1 MMMSSSSSST
11 QRPLGLSVEELF
23 ALDRQYR
30 RIEQQQ
36 HLQQLQQQAQARQ
49 NTLNSNLNRH
59 TSRSLDVMISND
71 YPNTTATVRPSV
83 TTTNT
88 QQQQRPP
95 PLRYEPLP
103 SLEIQG
109 HGFRSGQNETTNT
122 KSSYDN
128 YTAGKPY
135 WKDRPD
141 YHTRPSPLQVNLLH
155 HAPQPREETQHHYQR
170 SHSIDQLTDYRHRDN
185 VLPSQYTTNT
195 DPYRTLYDTRTIGSA
210 RHPNVIT
217 NDVIDTTS
225 RTLSA
230 RTPHHSSAG
239 VSSNNFEQSN
249 TTNYDPRSVYANRSQ
264 WGNTS
269 SNGKL
274 SSAQFGNTIITEDY
288 DAPPSSSQYPRSH
301 ANTNGRHLL
310 ESSIPSSTVN
320 PMSNHQSHSHYSTT
334 IYDSPV
340 YTSDIHNSGDNRASC
355 KLRRQHPIKRESSR
369 KIVVRPVI
377 QRRREPSVSSS
388 CESLDGDRQDPSSR
402 TNMADYHNSLNDRTN
417 LENLRQSYT
426 NCAPTTPTFPE
437 STVSNRF
444 NSQKQTS
451 ARPHVQLPSH
461 LNGLDRPSNF
471 NDVLLNGSNTVCDDV
486 SDTENSPGHRSYL
499 TDNDDDSEDSVIE
512 LNLYEQRLHIG
523 KSYDTNDISVQLEG
537 PKILIHCHTIEP
549 TDRRGNYRKHEFKT
563 ELFVPEVVDDETI
576 VSYLTEDGILIVEGK
591 YHPWAWKEIKK
602 QRILEKQSEKKQQSV
617 PASTDLLLRRSS
629 SSPLILNN
637 QNETNNPTRSE
648 VDQIFQS
655 IFAHFVGL
663 EKEMTK
669 VNNTLQP
676 PVVQMLPTSETNSNK
691 VLTQNNTNHRYF
703 LSSSSSH
710 TEDKNEEKP
719 SIMTATHVNDD
730 QRINNRG

>member
-1 MMMSSSSSST
+1 
-11 QRPLGLSVEELF
+11 
-23 ALDRQYR
+23 
-30 RIEQQQ
+30 
-36 HLQQLQQQAQARQ
+36 
-49 NTLNSNLNRH
+49 
-59 TSRSLDVMISND
+59 
-71 YPNTTATVRPSV
+71 
-83 TTTNT
+83 
-88 QQQQRPP
+88 
-95 PLRYEPLP
+95 
-103 SLEIQG
+103 
-109 HGFRSGQNETTNT
+109 
-122 KSSYDN
+122 
-128 YTAGKPY
+128 
-135 WKDRPD
+135 
-141 YHTRPSPLQVNLLH
+141 
-155 HAPQPREETQHHYQR
+155 
-170 SHSIDQLTDYRHRDN
+170 
-185 VLPSQYTTNT
+185 
-195 DPYRTLYDTRTIGSA
+195 
-210 RHPNVIT
+210 
-217 NDVIDTTS
+217 
-225 RTLSA
+225 
-230 RTPHHSSAG
+230 
-239 VSSNNFEQSN
+239 
-249 TTNYDPRSVYANRSQ
+249 
-264 WGNTS
+264 
-269 SNGKL
+269 
-274 SSAQFGNTIITEDY
+274 
-288 DAPPSSSQYPRSH
+288 
-301 ANTNGRHLL
+301 
-310 ESSIPSSTVN
+310 SSIPSSTVN

-676 PVVQMLPTSETNSNK
+676 PVVQMLSTSETNSNK

-719 SIMTATHVNDD
+719 STMTATHVNDD
-730 QRINNRG
+730 QRINNSSFLMNRIESIGNNRTLIHVGLPTTTIPPTTTTSTSTNDKDGTQNVKRVSDIINRFNNIATQNSSPKSSQRNLTQQQQHTNRNNNNNNNQHELSDEDDFDNGKKQQQQQQEDDETLTDGYHCFTSDKNGRRQLIYYFKLPFQTPLDHIRVQSEYNSLKILIEQQERDDGKIIVRSTSRLCRLPKGYMYDYDQLRVQFLRENFIKIELPLEESSALESSTTTNQDLITQTTNENL